1 MSNHD
6 NYLQAGLNP
15 TFEGPKESIPGI
27 YEKYVPP
34 PKDSLNLPS
43 DVFEETVDE
52 AGNYDSNVIREY
64 SLKEIFENQFNIF
77 R

>member
-27 YEKYVPP
+27 YEKYVPQ

-64 SLKEIFENQFNIF
+64 SLREIFEN
-77 R
+77 